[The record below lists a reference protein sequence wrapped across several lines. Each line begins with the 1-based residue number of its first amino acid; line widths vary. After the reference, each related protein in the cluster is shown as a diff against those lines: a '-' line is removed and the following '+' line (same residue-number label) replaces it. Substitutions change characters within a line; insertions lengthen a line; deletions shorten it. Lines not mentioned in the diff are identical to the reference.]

1 MAQQEAATTAPA
13 FAAAAALHAMQQ
25 GWQHQLLQNPLS
37 VFASAAGQPGASP
50 PPQPQPLSLQPA
62 MDDDDSRGS
71 YSIPEEAMAID
82 FSEGGAA
89 ARERE
94 ASKTNELK
102 IKEEA

>member
-1 MAQQEAATTAPA
+1 MAQQEAASTPN
-13 FAAAAALHAMQQ
+13 FAAAALQAMQ
-25 GWQHQLLQNPLS
+25 GWQQQLLQNPLIG
-37 VFASAAGQPGASP
+37 FAGAASHPGASP
-50 PPQPQPLSLQPA
+50 PLQPQPLSLQAA

-94 ASKTNELK
+94 ASKVSELK
-102 IKEEA
+102 IKQEA